1 MTCGVEGK
9 TIDKNWEE
17 ETKKKGG
24 EIIIRRPRV
33 GFLKQIV
40 IWMN

>member
-17 ETKKKGG
+17 EKQKKIGG
-24 EIIIRRPRV
+24 EIKIRRPRV

-40 IWMN
+40 I